1 MIKCGAMAIL
11 VQRRRLWN
19 VLFLFLLL
27 LVGVRMKEKM
37 QQKVGM
43 KSLLYKVCVQC
54 LSSLILVRN
63 AMQDNVVVVVV

>member
-1 MIKCGAMAIL
+1 MAIL
-11 VQRRRLWN
+11 VQRRLRLWN
-19 VLFLFLLL
+19 VLLLFLL

-54 LSSLILVRN
+54 LSLFDPCPECN
-63 AMQDNVVVVVV
+63 AIQCNVVVVVVV